1 MGSCQRLL
9 RGRAKKC
16 KSVVAGI
23 KNIYLVPFDTLGD
36 VTLDDY
42 RRISAVTNNPN
53 AFQFEAFRDSNLTQ
67 NVISS
72 YNNGTTYVEQ
82 VIEVALKQTD
92 YLTDDM
98 VMDFAWS
105 KYYIIVEDNNG
116 SLMFCGYEYGYNS
129 AGASVETGKEMT
141 DFIGYNLTFNF
152 EEKYLANY
160 LNGTLA
166 AVGFNVVEP
175 QDVAFIWDNIDENWE
190 LVDKNWESNFLIDL

>member
-53 AFQFEAFRDSNLTQ
+53 AFQFEVFRDSNLTQ

-72 YNNGTTYVEQ
+72 YNNVTTYV
-82 VIEVALKQTD
+82 
-92 YLTDDM
+92 
-98 VMDFAWS
+98 
-105 KYYIIVEDNNG
+105 
-116 SLMFCGYEYGYNS
+116 
-129 AGASVETGKEMT
+129 
-141 DFIGYNLTFNF
+141 
-152 EEKYLANY
+152 
-160 LNGTLA
+160 
-166 AVGFNVVEP
+166 
-175 QDVAFIWDNIDENWE
+175 
-190 LVDKNWESNFLIDL
+190 